1 MAAAAATPFTFKKPV
16 QTRATD
22 ASGVVRPVY
31 SFAVEKADA
40 LSGTYDC
47 EGRTAPLQFLTN
59 TLFVENPTWL
69 PQFVDAFLQSTKPY
83 FVKPYAPAVVLK
95 HMTHRVVA
103 DGLAE
108 EEGTVTRIYTPTAVV
123 IAQGRFTLDWKV
135 SQELIAIQIPVED
148 EEDLEEEV
156 MLTATQQRLL
166 GLGGPTATNEVVQQ
180 VDTAALPFSG
190 GGVTE
195 VLDLRTD
202 EQQAFYKRKVK
213 EAHLRAKLAQ
223 YKAERALAKYMDK
236 YGDTLSDT
244 SGESGW
250 ETSDAESSGSDS
262 D

>member
-16 QTRATD
+16 QTKATD

-31 SFAVEKADA
+31 TFAVEKADA
-40 LSGTYDC
+40 LTGTYDC
-47 EGRTAPLQFLTN
+47 DSHATPAQFLTD
-59 TLFVENPTWL
+59 TLFVENPAWL

-83 FVKPYAPAVVLK
+83 FVKPYAAAVVLK

-103 DGLAE
+103 DGLTE
-108 EEGTVTRIYTPTAVV
+108 DEGTVTRIYTPTAIV
-123 IAQGRFTLDWKV
+123 IAHGRFILDWKV

-148 EEDLEEEV
+148 EEEEEV

-166 GLGGPTATNEVVQQ
+166 GLGGPTAANEVIQQ
-180 VDTAALPFSG
+180 VDTAALPFG
-190 GGVTE
+190 EKATE

-202 EQQAFYKRKVK
+202 EQQNFYKRKVK

-250 ETSDAESSGSDS
+250 ETSDAGSSGSDS
-262 D
+262 DSD